1 MKPDVIDV
9 SITDLKNQLNLDS
22 MRQYFISIPY
32 KMYML
37 SMGRVDKT
45 NRINELKKEIKL
57 TEDEL
62 LLSISKDKSFSNQSV
77 REAQMRLLLNDNDKY
92 KKQTIELDALIL
104 DKLRDDELYSYY
116 DRVLSGLKQ
125 IYKERLYIL
134 YNDQKLQEEINEV

>member
-22 MRQYFISIPY
+22 IRQYFISIPY